1 MKSPIKPMSIHV
13 AEHAGTGSRPA
24 PPEQGTDA
32 PSTPIHRTRP
42 VRVWELQSGPAPAA
56 RHE

>member
-13 AEHAGTGSRPA
+13 TEHAGTAPRPA
-24 PPEQGTDA
+24 TPEQGTDPA
-32 PSTPIHRTRP
+32 TGPIRRTRP
-42 VRVWELQSGPAPAA
+42 VRVWELRNGPAPAA